1 MDEDLFSYNKDSDE
15 WFCRTGNRTVRKT
28 QKLRD
33 KGGEHPYLYY
43 TYTFDKEGC
52 RNCPHREECM
62 GRASGGKRFHV
73 SENTPA
79 FYAESQRQKTEEF
92 REKYKKRASI
102 EWKNAEMKRF
112 HGMARADGWGLRSMI
127 FQAKLTAI
135 AVNLKRI
142 AKLVEQKMKENV
154 TAMPLIS
161 SILSNV
167 SCAIQAFV
175 SQIIQTVR
183 PVC

>member
-1 MDEDLFSYNKDSDE
+1 
-15 WFCRTGNRTVRKT
+15 
-28 QKLRD
+28 
-33 KGGEHPYLYY
+33 
-43 TYTFDKEGC
+43 
-52 RNCPHREECM
+52 M
-62 GRASGGKRFHV
+62 GKASGGRKFHV

-127 FQAKLTAI
+127 FQAKFTAI

-142 AKLVEQKMKENV
+142 ANLIRENERKNAGCAALIFSLFPKIQLFRKLKV
-154 TAMPLIS
+154 A
-161 SILSNV
+161 
-167 SCAIQAFV
+167 A
-175 SQIIQTVR
+175 
-183 PVC
+183 

>member
-1 MDEDLFSYNKDSDE
+1 MV
-15 WFCRTGNRTVRKT
+15 CRTGNRTIRKT
-28 QKLRD
+28 QKLRN

-62 GRASGGKRFHV
+62 GKASGGRKFHV

-92 REKYKKRASI
+92 REKYKK
-102 EWKNAEMKRF
+102 F
-112 HGMARADGWGLRSMI
+112 
-127 FQAKLTAI
+127 TAI

-142 AKLVEQKMKENV
+142 TKLVAQRMKENAA
-154 TAMPLIS
+154 AMPLIS
-161 SILSNV
+161 SILANV
-167 SCAIQAFV
+167 SCIIQAFA
-175 SQIIQTVR
+175 SQFILIDLHA
-183 PVC
+183 C